1 MLNIWFHEVQICKV
15 HIIQLVLG
23 EFSDPSIT
31 QRVEN
36 IILPFLDFSKSVFT
50 NNNNNDKKTT
60 TTTIKRC
67 FPVLMLTGFI
77 QSSMTVRHKV
87 APLLLFYHKKGKN
100 KKNFCLHLVSP
111 NFRYSYLTLQ
121 GYVMLCRSNPL
132 SVL

>member
-15 HIIQLVLG
+15 HIIQLVLR
-23 EFSDPSIT
+23 EFSEPSIT

>member
-15 HIIQLVLG
+15 HIIQLVLR
-23 EFSDPSIT
+23 EFSEPSIT
-31 QRVEN
+31 QRAEN

>member
-1 MLNIWFHEVQICKV
+1 MLNIWFHEVQLCKV
-15 HIIQLVLG
+15 HIIQLVLR
-23 EFSDPSIT
+23 EFSEPSIT